1 VFARAKQPVTTNKA
15 ILRSK
20 LVRRIAIAML
30 VVATLSALFFGFRS
44 YGSFR
49 LLQSAYEAGAPLTSS
64 IRAWMT
70 LSYVAA
76 AYRTSDEVLIHQ
88 LGLPPETD
96 PKTSLKSLADGAG
109 VSRPIY
115 VERVQRAIAAIKP
128 HARSDH
134 ANETPSWFGSTGDQV
149 LTALLVYG
157 YPVLGLTLLLCAI
170 GLPLPDGIATTVA
183 GSLIAQGRMD
193 WALAGSITVAAS
205 ILGDGVGYSLGRLL
219 SQEILERHGRWFAY
233 TPARRARVQLL
244 FNRWGSLTIFLTRTI
259 VSYLAPVASLLA
271 GVSRYRLSK
280 FLAIAL
286 VGRVIW
292 AATYLGFGYGLGSDW
307 QAAANFLT

>member
-1 VFARAKQPVTTNKA
+1 
-15 ILRSK
+15 
-20 LVRRIAIAML
+20 M
-30 VVATLSALFFGFRS
+30 
-44 YGSFR
+44 
-49 LLQSAYEAGAPLTSS
+49 TSS

-70 LSYVAA
+70 LGYVAA
-76 AYRTSDEVLIHQ
+76 TYHTSDAALMER
-88 LGLPPETD
+88 LGLPSTTD
-96 PKTSLKSLADGAG
+96 PETSLKSLAEKAG
-109 VSRPIY
+109 VARPAY
-115 VERVQRAIAAIKP
+115 NQRVQHAIAELAP
-128 HARSDH
+128 DARSDH
-134 ANETPSWFGSTGDQV
+134 ANESSGWLGSIGDQL

-193 WALAGSITVAAS
+193 WALAGTITVAAS

-219 SQEILERHGRWFAY
+219 NQEVLERHGRWFAY

-259 VSYLAPVASLLA
+259 MSYLAPVASLLA

-286 VGRVIW
+286 VGRIAW
-292 AATYLGFGYGLGSDW
+292 AATYLGLGYGIGADW
-307 QAAANFLT
+307 LAATSFLANLSALILLLIALIVSGVIASGRFVSSLRV